1 MELRK
6 GARVSGVGPMK
17 GVSRRCA
24 DWWNA
29 GVEATRFASHKTAQE
44 FRGGQTSVKRMM
56 GQKTVKYFGWGRKS
70 ETDKKLRQILA
81 VVSNLR
87 KCRGGQK
94 TVKKGRGHKS
104 VTKLQRGQ
112 KTAINFRGQK
122 TA

>member
-1 MELRK
+1 M
-6 GARVSGVGPMK
+6 
-17 GVSRRCA
+17 
-24 DWWNA
+24 
-29 GVEATRFASHKTAQE
+29 
-44 FRGGQTSVKRMM
+44 KRMM
-56 GQKTVKYFGWGRKS
+56 GEKTVKYFGWGHKS

-81 VVSNLR
+81 GVSNLR